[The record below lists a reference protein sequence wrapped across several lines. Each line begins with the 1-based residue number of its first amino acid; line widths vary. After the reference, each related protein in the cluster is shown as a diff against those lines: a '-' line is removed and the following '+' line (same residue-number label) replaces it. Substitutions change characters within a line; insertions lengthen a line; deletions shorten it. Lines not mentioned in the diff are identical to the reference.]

1 MTNNRTTATGRR
13 TRCGTHTLVGP
24 LAESENRFGY
34 FRHRCKSYACSI
46 CGPKKLRKARRRIG
60 EVAHE
65 KQLTRLA
72 TLTLD
77 PRKIPAG
84 KPAIEY
90 LRETWRKMRVSLKR
104 RLGVS
109 PQFIAVL
116 ELHRSGMPH
125 LHVLVGSYLPQ
136 DWLSTAW
143 QGVGGGRIVDIRF
156 VDVHRVSA
164 YLSKYFTKDSL
175 AEIPSGVRRFSCSK
189 GIALWERKAKNP
201 GWWLSKVSIEELRDW
216 AKLAA
221 DEKWQEVDGVLVL
234 AYFTGERIPIAE
246 SLTQRP
252 GIRPQNPR
260 GK

>member
-1 MTNNRTTATGRR
+1 M
-13 TRCGTHTLVGP
+13 
-24 LAESENRFGY
+24 
-34 FRHRCKSYACSI
+34 
-46 CGPKKLRKARRRIG
+46 
-60 EVAHE
+60 
-65 KQLTRLA
+65 
-72 TLTLD
+72 
-77 PRKIPAG
+77 
-84 KPAIEY
+84 
-90 LRETWRKMRVSLKR
+90 
-104 RLGVS
+104 
-109 PQFIAVL
+109 
-116 ELHRSGMPH
+116 
-125 LHVLVGSYLPQ
+125 
-136 DWLSTAW
+136 
-143 QGVGGGRIVDIRF
+143 DIRF

-246 SLTQRP
+246 SLKQRP

>member
-1 MTNNRTTATGRR
+1 M
-13 TRCGTHTLVGP
+13 
-24 LAESENRFGY
+24 
-34 FRHRCKSYACSI
+34 
-46 CGPKKLRKARRRIG
+46 
-60 EVAHE
+60 
-65 KQLTRLA
+65 
-72 TLTLD
+72 
-77 PRKIPAG
+77 
-84 KPAIEY
+84 
-90 LRETWRKMRVSLKR
+90 
-104 RLGVS
+104 
-109 PQFIAVL
+109 
-116 ELHRSGMPH
+116 
-125 LHVLVGSYLPQ
+125 
-136 DWLSTAW
+136 
-143 QGVGGGRIVDIRF
+143 DIRF

-189 GIALWERKAKNP
+189 GIALWERKTKNP

-246 SLTQRP
+246 SLKQRP